1 MTKAS
6 QAGATKTTIDPR
18 EAAHFGA
25 LAADWW
31 DPRGS
36 SAMLHRL
43 NPVRLGFIR
52 RQIDAHFGADERS
65 VKPLAGRSAL
75 DVGCG
80 AGLLC
85 EPLARLG
92 AAVTGVDAAAENIA
106 AAKAHASLSGLD
118 IDYWAGELEFLP
130 ARGEVAVRRTD
141 GGGSP
146 RQATSLATAN
156 PLHHPA
162 DGPPPRAGEEYD
174 LVTAM
179 EVIEHV
185 TDPAGFVAGLAA
197 RLRPDGLMIL
207 STPNRTAASKLLL
220 VEAAE
225 RLGQVPRGTHDWDK
239 FLTPEEVTA
248 LLVDV
253 GLEVVAIEGIA
264 FSPLSGLHLS
274 ENKALNYILAARFRG

>member
-1 MTKAS
+1 MANAS
-6 QAGATKTTIDPR
+6 IAPATKTTIDPN

-31 DPRGS
+31 DPKGS
-36 SAMLHRL
+36 SAMLHKL

-52 RQIDAHFGADERS
+52 RQIDLHFGSDETAMR
-65 VKPLAGRSAL
+65 PLSGKTAL

-92 AAVTGVDAAAENIA
+92 AAVTGVDAAVENIA
-106 AAKAHASLSGLD
+106 AAKAHAAQSGLD
-118 IDYWAGELEFLP
+118 IDYRAGELAEQNLGEF
-130 ARGEVAVRRTD
+130 
-141 GGGSP
+141 
-146 RQATSLATAN
+146 
-156 PLHHPA
+156 
-162 DGPPPRAGEEYD
+162 D
-174 LVTAM
+174 LVSSM

-185 TDPAGFVAGLAA
+185 TDPAGFVGGLTA
-197 RLRPDGLMIL
+197 RLKPEGLLIM
-207 STPNRTAASKLLL
+207 STPNRTTASKLLL

-239 FLTPEEVTA
+239 FLTPEELTA
-248 LLVDV
+248 LLTDA

-274 ENKALNYILAARFRG
+274 ENKALNYILAARLAG